1 MNIRIVTSV
10 IMLWFM
16 AVGVKAQEVT
26 TDNIGNDTIEGQKV
40 HKESIGKRL
49 VNKLASRY
57 FDTSY
62 DTIYVVRPKE
72 RWLLKPSL
80 NQTGTSIHAKG
91 TVNDVWSRYH
101 LRTKYQTTVSL
112 EVDYCDIAL
121 SLSLNPAKMLGTYN
135 DYEFTFEYHGNKSTR
150 GHWRRLWLQPCAGKK
165 VAVASALLNDAHRCG
180 L

>member
-80 NQTGTSIHAKG
+80 NQTRTSIHA
-91 TVNDVWSRYH
+91 
-101 LRTKYQTTVSL
+101 
-112 EVDYCDIAL
+112 
-121 SLSLNPAKMLGTYN
+121 
-135 DYEFTFEYHGNKSTR
+135 
-150 GHWRRLWLQPCAGKK
+150 
-165 VAVASALLNDAHRCG
+165 
-180 L
+180 